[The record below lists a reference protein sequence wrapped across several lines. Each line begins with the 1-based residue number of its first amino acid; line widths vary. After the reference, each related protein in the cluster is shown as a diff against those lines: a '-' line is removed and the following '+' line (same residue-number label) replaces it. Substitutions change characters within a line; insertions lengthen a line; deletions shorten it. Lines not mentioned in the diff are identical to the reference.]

1 VDLRT
6 GRLIHGGGHGCA
18 VVEIRG
24 GGVEDLGGRAELG
37 CGGGVR
43 GLSYN

>member
-24 GGVEDLGGRAELG
+24 GGTEDLRGVASSDAE
-37 CGGGVR
+37 GV
-43 GLSYN
+43 